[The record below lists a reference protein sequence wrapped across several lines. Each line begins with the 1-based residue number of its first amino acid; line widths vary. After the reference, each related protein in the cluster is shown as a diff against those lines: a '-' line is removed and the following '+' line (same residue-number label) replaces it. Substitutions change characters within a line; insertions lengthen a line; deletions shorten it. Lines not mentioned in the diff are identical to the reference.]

1 MCAYMLLDTITP
13 SSSSNCSVTERDNA
27 ARFSEIETDGPGDSE
42 SPIKS
47 ILTLYGLTTI
57 GQLGREYNGHYR
69 QIAHGQLHILLN
81 FQDHRVTF
89 APGRA

>member
-1 MCAYMLLDTITP
+1 MLLDT
-13 SSSSNCSVTERDNA
+13 SALSSNRHCSVTERDNA

-47 ILTLYGLTTI
+47 ILKFYGLTTI
-57 GQLGREYNGHYR
+57 GQLGREYNEHYR
-69 QIAHGQLHILLN
+69 QIAHGQLHIILN
-81 FQDHRVTF
+81 FQDHRVIF

>member
-13 SSSSNCSVTERDNA
+13 SSNINYSVTERHNA

-47 ILTLYGLTTI
+47 ILKFYGLTTI
-57 GQLGREYNGHYR
+57 GQNIMGTIGR
-69 QIAHGQLHILLN
+69 
-81 FQDHRVTF
+81 
-89 APGRA
+89 

>member
-13 SSSSNCSVTERDNA
+13 SSSINCSVTEGDNA

-47 ILTLYGLTTI
+47 ILTFYGLTTI

-69 QIAHGQLHILLN
+69 QIAHGQLHIILN